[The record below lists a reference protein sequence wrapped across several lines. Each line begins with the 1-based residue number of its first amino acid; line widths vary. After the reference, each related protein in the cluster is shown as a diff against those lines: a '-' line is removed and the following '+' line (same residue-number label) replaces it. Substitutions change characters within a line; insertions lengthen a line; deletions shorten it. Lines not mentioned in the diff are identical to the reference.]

1 MQVLG
6 NLYPQMEAR
15 RGQAAV
21 EHFKSAAEKPTSSGQ
36 VLEMLG
42 ELLATSNPAGT
53 PHHCTRRALTFALTS
68 PPGTKDIY
76 RITNLSSSRCPGRD

>member
-6 NLYPQMEAR
+6 NLYPQMEGR

-21 EHFKSAAEKPTSSGQ
+21 EHFKSAAEKNTSSGQ

-42 ELLATSNPAGT
+42 ELLATSDPAGM
-53 PHHCTRRALTFALTS
+53 PQHCLAQDEHS
-68 PPGTKDIY
+68 PCPDI
-76 RITNLSSSRCPGRD
+76 IS